1 MRLKTLCFAAVLAS
15 ASLPAFAAPI
25 SALYVF
31 GDSLSDNGNLSAAV
45 FQNFGL
51 VVPVA
56 PYAPGRATNGPVAAE
71 VLAAGLGLAPLLPVA
86 VGGTNYAVIGAAT
99 GEVVPAGGGAP
110 ADNFAEVLLG
120 QPLPISTALVYQVG
134 GFLLA
139 NPGPLDPEALF
150 MVWAG
155 ANDFYINGQAPG
167 TVIPNAVGNIAGS
180 IAALYG
186 AGARRF
192 VVPNLPDLSLAP
204 DGDPTLQPQSV
215 AFNVALAQQLA
226 LLSQLPGMNLVA
238 FDTFAALNAI
248 RANPAAFGLTNVT
261 DACVTGNVL
270 VVVAY
275 CGATVEDEFLFWDGS
290 HPTARGHELLGLALT
305 DAVQE
310 SVPEPATM
318 TLTALALA
326 SLALG
331 RRRIAA

>member
-1 MRLKTLCFAAVLAS
+1 MRLKTLCLAAAIAS
-15 ASLPAFAAPI
+15 VSSPAVAAPI

-71 VLAAGLGLAPLLPVA
+71 VLAAGLGVAPLIPVA
-86 VGGTNYAVIGAAT
+86 GGGTNYAVIGAAT

-120 QPLPISTALVYQVG
+120 QQLPINTGLVYQVG
-134 GFLLA
+134 GFLLSQ
-139 NPGPLDPEALF
+139 PGPVDADALF

-155 ANDFYINGQAPG
+155 ANDFYINGQAPA

-180 IAALYG
+180 ISALYG

-204 DGDPTLQPQSV
+204 DGDPTLQSQTL
-215 AFNVALAQQLA
+215 AFNAALAQQLA

-238 FDTFAALNAI
+238 FDTFTALNGI
-248 RANPAAFGLTNVT
+248 RANGAAFGFSNVT
-261 DACVTGNVL
+261 DACVAGNVL

-275 CGATVEDEFLFWDGS
+275 CGPTLDDEFLFWDGS
-290 HPTARGHELLGLALT
+290 HPSARGHELLGLALT
-305 DAVQE
+305 DAVQQ
-310 SVPEPATM
+310 SVPEPATL
-318 TLTALALA
+318 TLAALALA
-326 SLALG
+326 GVAMR